1 MKNIENWLL
10 AIVQFIVSI
19 YTSILGFT
27 FKKEIARIDAIEQR
41 QQDFEKKVAENYVK
55 KSDIPKESET
65 IKAIKD
71 LEIKLAEEYITKKE
85 ALHIFGEVSKKVDKI
100 YDLLIERR

>member
-1 MKNIENWLL
+1 MKNIENWVL

-19 YTSILGFT
+19 YTTILGFV
-27 FKKEIARIDAIEQR
+27 FKKEIARIDNL
-41 QQDFEKKVAENYVK
+41 EKNQLKIMKDLSENYVK

-65 IKAIKD
+65 IKAIKN
-71 LEIKLAEEYITKKE
+71 LEIKLAEEYVTKE
-85 ALHIFGEVSKKVDKI
+85 EMLRIFGGLSNKVDKI

>member
-1 MKNIENWLL
+1 MKNIENWVL

-65 IKAIKD
+65 IKAIKN
-71 LEIKLAEEYITKKE
+71 LEIKLAEEYVTKE
-85 ALHIFGEVSKKVDKI
+85 EMLRIFGGLSNKVDKI
-100 YDLLIERR
+100 YDLLLERR

>member
-1 MKNIENWLL
+1 MKNIENWVL
-10 AIVQFIVSI
+10 AIVQFAVSI

-27 FKKEIARIDAIEQR
+27 FKKEITRIDNL
-41 QQDFEKKVAENYVK
+41 EKNQLKIMKDLSENYVK

-65 IKAIKD
+65 IKAIKN
-71 LEIKLAEEYITKKE
+71 LEIKLAEEYVTKE
-85 ALHIFGEVSKKVDKI
+85 EMLRIFGGLSNKVDKI